1 MEQFASS
8 QFVPQEHDDRSVR
21 IYCKWEGRCPA
32 ANDCM
37 HKAWP
42 KLKKQLWQYGGDGEA
57 VRDMVLNHLT
67 ASTYHQLSN
76 ADAERCIDQVQADSS
91 PLMQYEET
99 YDEREAYRIWKKDV
113 GNKIE
118 DSQGTG
124 KDIASALRGSTKLGR
139 KKPGTLMFREA
150 INAIEESAGDVDGYD
165 LLDAVAKM
173 ADAGELVQSA
183 AVRDR
188 RKRRSRSR
196 DRPSGSALEK
206 RRKLNIS
213 LDADDLK
220 SIGHVLVRAK
230 SDAVAMK
237 IEAANLKA
245 TASVLESNFGRHE
258 VLIGQC
264 QDDLTR
270 IISQACTNAKKKG
283 D

>member
-1 MEQFASS
+1 
-8 QFVPQEHDDRSVR
+8 
-21 IYCKWEGRCPA
+21 
-32 ANDCM
+32 
-37 HKAWP
+37 
-42 KLKKQLWQYGGDGEA
+42 
-57 VRDMVLNHLT
+57 MVLNHLT
-67 ASTYHQLSN
+67 TSTYHQLSN

-165 LLDAVAKM
+165 LLDAVAAM

-230 SDAVAMK
+230 SDATPMGT
-237 IEAANLKA
+237 EAASLTT
-245 TASVLESNFGRHE
+245 TAGVMRQTPNRHE
-258 VLIGQC
+258 ILIGQC
-264 QDDLTR
+264 QDDLAR
-270 IISQACTNAKKKG
+270 IISMAMKAASWAGCVHLGHGRGRALQTAHRVIWQTVGARE
-283 D
+283 